1 MKFRSAPYFAL
12 IVALLV
18 ANFSLYILNPSE
30 TQAANSNFAV
40 TAAASLSQVT
50 QGDAVGLSLM
60 VKNTSSKKQTLSV
73 VLSVTDQAGTVVYN
87 KVWANQDFTRNK
99 SVTFSTSYATAANAA
114 TGTYRLGVKLQNSAG
129 TAIYYSDP
137 AAASFS
143 VIAPVLLP
151 APTPAPA
158 PTPTPTPAPAPSSS
172 PIYWGVY
179 MDGVPWDLTKLST
192 FESSVN
198 KGASIVHFGQPWM
211 HSGQYYNFPTTLME
225 SIRLHG
231 SLPMINWGSWDYCC
245 GTDQSAWKLSNIY
258 NGTYDAFIQQWA
270 NSARAW
276 GHPFFMR
283 FDHEM
288 NGWWQFPWSE
298 QVNGNQPGDYVK
310 AWKHVHDIFTQAGA
324 TNVTWVWAPNIIGP
338 NTTPLASLYPGDTY
352 VDWLAMDGYNWGLD
366 NSNVWQSF
374 SQVFA
379 PTYSALTQLAPG
391 KPIMLAETASSENGG
406 SKAAWITDAMQ
417 TQLPANFPMIKALV
431 WFNWDAGNSTLSWPI
446 NSSQAALDA
455 FKSAVGSSY
464 YAANTFASLKPAAIP
479 ASPPVQVS
487 VS

>member
-1 MKFRSAPYFAL
+1 
-12 IVALLV
+12 
-18 ANFSLYILNPSE
+18 
-30 TQAANSNFAV
+30 
-40 TAAASLSQVT
+40 
-50 QGDAVGLSLM
+50 
-60 VKNTSSKKQTLSV
+60 
-73 VLSVTDQAGTVVYN
+73 
-87 KVWANQDFTRNK
+87 
-99 SVTFSTSYATAANAA
+99 
-114 TGTYRLGVKLQNSAG
+114 
-129 TAIYYSDP
+129 
-137 AAASFS
+137 
-143 VIAPVLLP
+143 
-151 APTPAPA
+151 
-158 PTPTPTPAPAPSSS
+158 
-172 PIYWGVY
+172 
-179 MDGVPWDLTKLST
+179 
-192 FESSVN
+192 
-198 KGASIVHFGQPWM
+198 
-211 HSGQYYNFPTTLME
+211 
-225 SIRLHG
+225 
-231 SLPMINWGSWDYCC
+231 
-245 GTDQSAWKLSNIY
+245 
-258 NGTYDAFIQQWA
+258 
-270 NSARAW
+270 
-276 GHPFFMR
+276 MR

-352 VDWLAMDGYNWGLD
+352 VDWLAMDGYNWGSD
-366 NSNVWQSF
+366 HSNVWQSF

-431 WFNWDAGNSTLSWPI
+431 WFNWNAGDSTLSWPI
-446 NSSQAALDA
+446 NSSQSALDA

-464 YAANTFASLKPAAIP
+464 YAANTFASLKPVAIP